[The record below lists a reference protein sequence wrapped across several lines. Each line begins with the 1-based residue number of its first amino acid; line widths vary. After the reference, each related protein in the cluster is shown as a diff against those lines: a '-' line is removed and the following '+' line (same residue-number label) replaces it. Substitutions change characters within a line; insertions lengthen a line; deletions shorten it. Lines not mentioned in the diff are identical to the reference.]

1 MKRSPNMKP
10 VLVVLAAAGLLL
22 AGCSALAP
30 TPTATVSAA
39 PDTLSGTVTVDAAA
53 SLTDTFRAIAD
64 AFNEEHPNVT
74 VVFNFGGSSGLA
86 GQIVQGAPVDVFAAA
101 SGATMKTVTDAALA
115 DGDPTVFVTNT
126 LEIAVPADNPG
137 KVTGLA
143 DFAKPDLAIAL
154 CAVEVPCG
162 AAAKTV
168 FDGAGITPSVD
179 TYEQDVKSVLTKVE
193 VDEVDA
199 GMVYKTDVLAAGS
212 KVTGI
217 EFPEASTG
225 VGKYPIALLSAS
237 TNKAAAQ
244 AFIDYVL
251 SPKGIKILT
260 DAGFGTP

>member
-1 MKRSPNMKP
+1 MKRA
-10 VLVVLAAAGLLL
+10 LVTIVAAGLLL
-22 AGCSALAP
+22 AGCSAQPAP
-30 TPTATVSAA
+30 TPTVSAT
-39 PDTLSGTVTVDAAA
+39 PDTLSGTVNVFAAA
-53 SLTDTFRAIAD
+53 SLTGTFQSIAT
-64 AFNEEHPNVT
+64 AFEAEHPNVK
-74 VVFNFGGSSGLA
+74 VVFNFGGSSTLA
-86 GQIVQGAPVDVFAAA
+86 TQIVQGAPADVFAAA
-101 SGATMKTVTDAALA
+101 SAATMKTVTDAALA
-115 DGDPTVFVTNT
+115 VGTPTTFVTNT

-143 DFAKPDLAIAL
+143 DFAKPELTIAL
-154 CAVEVPCG
+154 CDVSVPCG

-212 KVTGI
+212 KVKGI
-217 EFPEASTG
+217 DFPEASKA
-225 VGKYPIALLSAS
+225 VGKYPIALLKAS
-237 TNKAAAQ
+237 TNSAAAQ

-251 SPKGIKILT
+251 SPAGIKVLT